1 MTMRIA
7 LDAMGGDEAPG
18 EIIAGAV
25 AALNSIDDNDQIILV
40 GKEPVIKDH
49 LERLS
54 KTATISAEAKS
65 VVNLPSL
72 QKRLKIVHAPEVV
85 EMDESPVEA
94 IRKKRK
100 SSLAVMIQMAAD
112 GEADVLI
119 SAGNTGAFVAGSQM
133 RMGKLPGVLRPGILV
148 VFPTFGG
155 PVAVCDV
162 GANIAPKPSHLHQYA
177 VMATIYMREVMHMKA
192 PTVGLISIGQED
204 AKGNEIVR
212 SANQMMRDDE
222 RLKFVGNVE
231 PRDFLNHPAD
241 VLVCDGFV
249 GNVILKLTEGLAE
262 ALFKTIA
269 VELKR
274 QKPDIIEHFKPIV
287 ESLYAKHDYIEYGGA
302 PLLGI
307 NGTCII
313 CHGSSNARAIE
324 RSILTVREQLRFDIN
339 RTISEQLQCDQVE
352 ESLS

>member
-1 MTMRIA
+1 MRIA

-25 AALNSIDDNDQIILV
+25 AALKNIDDDDQIILV
-40 GKEPVIKDH
+40 GIEPLIKEH
-49 LERLS
+49 LDQLK
-54 KTATISAEAKS
+54 KTASSSKGEVDPQS
-65 VVNLPSL
+65 W
-72 QKRLKIVHAPEVV
+72 QERLKIIHAPEVV

-133 RMGKLPGVLRPGILV
+133 RMGRLPGVLRPGILV

-162 GANIAPKPSHLHQYA
+162 GANIAPKASHLHQYA
-177 VMATIYMREVMHMKA
+177 VMASIYMRAVMHKEE

-204 AKGNEIVR
+204 AKGNEIVK
-212 SANQMMRDDE
+212 SANQMMREDK

-231 PRDFLNHPAD
+231 PRDFLRHPAD
-241 VLVCDGFV
+241 VLISDGFV

-274 QKPDIIEHFKPIV
+274 QKPEIIEHFKPIV
-287 ESLYAKHDYIEYGGA
+287 EALYAKHDYIEYGGA

-324 RSILTVREQLRFDIN
+324 KSILTVREQLRFEIN
-339 RTISEQLQCDQVE
+339 SKISEQLQSE
-352 ESLS
+352 SMENSLS